1 MTPTSCLFCK
11 IVSGEIPAGI
21 VYEDHWV
28 VAFRDLNPQAPH
40 HLLIVPRQHI
50 ATTLDI
56 GADDMEMIG
65 HIYRVA
71 GKIAGDLGFADNGFR
86 IVNNCKE
93 DAGQTVWHLHFHLL
107 GGRKL
112 SWPPG

>member
-1 MTPTSCLFCK
+1 MMTANCLFCK
-11 IVSGEIPAGI
+11 IARGEIPVDF
-21 VYEDHWV
+21 VYQDEWV
-28 VAFRDLNPQAPH
+28 VVFRDINPQAPH

-56 GADDMEMIG
+56 DEVDMELIG

-71 GKIAGDLGFADNGFR
+71 AKISLELGFADNGFR

>member
-11 IVSGEIPAGI
+11 IVNGEIPSGI
-21 VYEDHWV
+21 VYQDDLV
-28 VAFRDLNPQAPH
+28 VAFRDLNPQAPL
-40 HLLIVPRQHI
+40 HLLLVPRKHI

-56 GADDMEMIG
+56 DADDMELIG

-71 GKIAGDLGFADNGFR
+71 AKIALELGFADDGFR
-86 IVNNCKE
+86 VVNNCKE
-93 DAGQTVWHLHFHLL
+93 DAGQSVWHLHFHLL
-107 GGRKL
+107 AGRKL

>member
-1 MTPTSCLFCK
+1 MTTANCLFCK
-11 IVSGEIPAGI
+11 IAQGEIPVDF
-21 VYEDHWV
+21 VYQDELV
-28 VAFRDLNPQAPH
+28 VVFRDINPQAPY

-56 GADDMEMIG
+56 DVADMEMIG

-71 GKIAGDLGFADNGFR
+71 AKISDELGFADHGFR

>member
-1 MTPTSCLFCK
+1 MTPTNCLFCK
-11 IVSGEIPAGI
+11 IVRGEIPAGI
-21 VYEDHWV
+21 VYEDQLV

-40 HLLIVPRQHI
+40 HLLLVPRQHI

-56 GADDMEMIG
+56 ADADMELIG

-71 GKIAGDLGFADNGFR
+71 AKIAFELGFADAGFR

>member
-11 IVSGEIPAGI
+11 IVRGEIPAGI
-21 VYEDHWV
+21 LYEDQLV

-40 HLLIVPRQHI
+40 HLLVVPRQHI

-56 GADDMEMIG
+56 AAADMELIG

-71 GKIAGDLGFADNGFR
+71 AKIASELGFADAGFR

>member
-21 VYEDHWV
+21 VYEDELV
-28 VAFRDLNPQAPH
+28 IAFRDLNPQAPH
-40 HLLIVPRQHI
+40 HLLIVPRRHI

-56 GADDMEMIG
+56 DAADMELIG

-71 GKIAGDLGFADNGFR
+71 AKIAFELGFADNGFR

-93 DAGQTVWHLHFHLL
+93 DGGQTVWHLHFHLL

>member
-1 MTPTSCLFCK
+1 MMPASCLFCR
-11 IVSGEIPAGI
+11 IVGGEIPSDI
-21 VYEDHWV
+21 VYQDESV
-28 VAFRDLNPQAPH
+28 LVFRDLNPQAPH
-40 HLLIVPRQHI
+40 HLLIVPRKHI

-56 GADDMEMIG
+56 DDTDMELIG
-65 HIYRVA
+65 HVYRVA
-71 GKIAGDLGFADNGFR
+71 AKVAFELGFAESGFR

-93 DAGQTVWHLHFHLL
+93 DGGQTVWHLHFHLL

>member
-1 MTPTSCLFCK
+1 MMPTNCLFCK
-11 IVSGEIPAGI
+11 IANGEIPARI
-21 VYEDHWV
+21 VYEDPMV
-28 VAFRDLNPQAPH
+28 VVFHDLNPQAPH
-40 HLLIVPRQHI
+40 HLLLVPRQHI

-56 GADDMEMIG
+56 AAADMELIG
-65 HIYRVA
+65 HIHRVA
-71 GKIAGDLGFADNGFR
+71 AQMAADLGFADSGFR